1 MPSPLSSENVSPAA
15 SPLDDRASSHSS
27 TSSLR
32 VWRRAL
38 LYALVIAVGL
48 NLFVARPFVVP
59 TPSMARTVIPGDYIL
74 VSKLHYGPRTPVTI
88 PIPFAGQH
96 VPNVQLPSIRL
107 PGFTSPDRGDVVV
120 FNLPTET
127 GPVDRRTPYLKRIV
141 ALPGDTLSIHDK
153 MVWVNGAKQPLPKHA
168 QQRWRVEME
177 GTQLWVSPDEL
188 QALGAGTAYGTHRS
202 GSFEVSATQDVAKR
216 IADLPEVRSVHPSVV
231 AHGHRVSSTLFPS
244 GSGNTTDRFRPVCIP
259 RAGDTIWLS
268 PRTLSL
274 YRDIIEKHEGHA
286 VELRGQSV
294 FVDGKPAQRYTVEKD
309 YYFAMGDNRDNSFD
323 SRFWGFVPEDHMIGK
338 AVWTF
343 FSWDPETDTARPSRI
358 GWLR

>member
-1 MPSPLSSENVSPAA
+1 MTSPLSSENVSPAA
-15 SPLDDRASSHSS
+15 SPLDDRAPSRVSAP
-27 TSSLR
+27 SLR

-107 PGFTSPDRGDVVV
+107 PGFTSPDHGDVVV

-141 ALPGDTLSIHDK
+141 ALPGDTLSIRDK
-153 MVWVNGAKQPLPKHA
+153 MVRVNGDEQPLPKHA

-244 GSGNTTDRFRPVCIP
+244 GSGNTTDRFRPIRIP
-259 RAGDTIWLS
+259 HAGDTIWLS
-268 PRTLSL
+268 PRTLPL
-274 YRDIIEKHEGHA
+274 YRDLIEKHEGHT

-294 FVDGKPAQRYTVEKD
+294 FVDGKPTQRYTVKKN
-309 YYFAMGDNRDNSFD
+309 YYFTMGDNRDNSFD

-343 FSWDPETDTARPSRI
+343 FSWDPETDAARPSRI

>member
-1 MPSPLSSENVSPAA
+1 MTSPLPSENVSPAA
-15 SPLDDRASSHSS
+15 SPLDDRAPSHGSAP
-27 TSSLR
+27 SLR

-74 VSKLHYGPRTPVTI
+74 VSKLHYGPRTPITV

-127 GPVDRRTPYLKRIV
+127 GPVDRRTPYLKRVV

-153 MVWVNGAKQPLPKHA
+153 MVWVNGAEQPLPKHA

-231 AHGHRVSSTLFPS
+231 AHGHRVSSTLFPP
-244 GSGNTTDRFRPVCIP
+244 GSGNTTGRFRPVRVP

-286 VELRGQSV
+286 VKLRGQSV
-294 FVDGKPAQRYTVEKD
+294 FVDGKPAQRYTVEKN

-343 FSWDPETDTARPSRI
+343 FSWDPETDAARPARI